1 MRDPR
6 DQIVDRINRLQ
17 NMRDQMRELT
27 GDDTISFREGGIVS
41 IGGEGGIILG
51 GTDARAYA
59 EPVATGVPPKA
70 NPPGTRSVMD
80 CMADEGDFT
89 VHGDYDTTFFT
100 SLGMQPKKFYRLQV
114 LRSADGFGVAMNYG
128 RQGEPG
134 KAGFLGRP
142 TKPTPSNNS
151 RRNSDPRQVII
162 GATAPSFLTQA
173 NTSFSRPMRVAVAV
187 IQPAVEL

>member
-1 MRDPR
+1 
-6 DQIVDRINRLQ
+6 
-17 NMRDQMRELT
+17 MRELT

-134 KAGFLGRP
+134 KADFFRAPDEADAIKQFEKKFRSKTG
-142 TKPTPSNNS
+142 NNWG
-151 RRNSDPRQVII
+151 NSPFVPHPGKYELFETDEGGGGGDTASG
-162 GATAPSFLTQA
+162 GALA
-173 NTSFSRPMRVAVAV
+173 
-187 IQPAVEL
+187 